1 MDELQRK
8 LGVLNSDWLMSSRE
22 KLSLIGLLHTLKP
35 KRVLEF
41 GYHRGGATQWLSK
54 LSDQV
59 ITVDVNEFVLDAENQ
74 YQNVESWR
82 CSTLDAIEK
91 IKDQNLFFDLTIIDA
106 DHTRVAVTND
116 INGVLQ
122 SSDIIIMHDSFNPA
136 CRKGMITSL
145 KKQQTHAYYLDFM
158 PSLNK
163 HDGLWGGL
171 AIAWRSE
178 KPGQKKEFKS
188 EYSPFTP
195 IVTHHFLRISPYLQ
209 SLKIKILTVLNIAK
223 NRLRIGIG
231 KILGR

>member
-122 SSDIIIMHDSFNPA
+122 SSDVILMHDSFNP
-136 CRKGMITSL
+136 SL
-145 KKQQTHAYYLDFM
+145 
-158 PSLNK
+158 
-163 HDGLWGGL
+163 
-171 AIAWRSE
+171 R
-178 KPGQKKEFKS
+178 FK
-188 EYSPFTP
+188 
-195 IVTHHFLRISPYLQ
+195 
-209 SLKIKILTVLNIAK
+209 
-223 NRLRIGIG
+223 
-231 KILGR
+231 